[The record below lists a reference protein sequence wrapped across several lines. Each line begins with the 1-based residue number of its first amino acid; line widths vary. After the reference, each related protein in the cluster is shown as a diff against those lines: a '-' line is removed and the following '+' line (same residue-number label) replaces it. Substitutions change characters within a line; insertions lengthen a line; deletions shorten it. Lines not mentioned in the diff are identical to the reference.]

1 MNVDVK
7 VGYTTKLDEPYL
19 QNKINSMVKNND
31 KIINFQITPFSIIGG
46 KIQEYAIILICEK

>member
-31 KIINFQITPFSIIGG
+31 KIINFQITPFSIISG